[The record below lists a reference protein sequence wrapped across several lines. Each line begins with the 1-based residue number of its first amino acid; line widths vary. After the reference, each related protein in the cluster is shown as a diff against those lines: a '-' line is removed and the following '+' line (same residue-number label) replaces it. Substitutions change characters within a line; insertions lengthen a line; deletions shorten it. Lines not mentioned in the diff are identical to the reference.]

1 MRNPNG
7 FGSITKVNRKNL
19 RNPWQVRVTVKTI
32 TDETG
37 KKKQIKKC
45 IGYYATKGEALNAL
59 TNYHNNHGLCEFK
72 DMKFIDLWNKW
83 QETKEVQ
90 ALSDS
95 RHKGYTS
102 TINAIPDDLKKAKF
116 ITLKYQHW
124 QDFINGLKGDK
135 GYSTVKRIRGDISQ
149 LYDYAMKNDI
159 IDKNYARMV
168 ELGKSPK
175 RGETKIF
182 TDEQIRKM
190 WKIYY
195 FNQANEE
202 AIFAIKTVLMLIYN
216 GCRISEFLAVKVKDV
231 NLSEQYFEIPEAKTE
246 AGVRK
251 IPIHDCMIKFYESF
265 YNSEN
270 EYLLTNPNTKRKY
283 SYANYRD
290 SYFDRLK
297 VKLEWD
303 EDITPHNARKT
314 CASLL
319 KKYGVDATYQKLII
333 GHEGALDLTEKV
345 YTYVDVEQLVE
356 AINKIPSVDT
366 L

>member
-7 FGSITKVNRKNL
+7 YGSITKVKRKNL
-19 RNPWQVRVTVKTI
+19 RNPWQVRITVKTI
-32 TDETG
+32 TDENG

-45 IGYYATKGEALNAL
+45 LGYFATKEEALNAL
-59 TNYHNNHGLCEFK
+59 TNYHNNHNIADFSNI
-72 DMKFIDLWNKW
+72 KFIDLWNKW

-90 ALSDS
+90 VLSES

-102 TINAIPDDLKKAKF
+102 TINAIPEDIKNAKF
-116 ITLKYQHW
+116 ITLKYQQW
-124 QDFINGLKGDK
+124 QDLIDGFKKDK
-135 GYSTVKRIRGDISQ
+135 GYATIKRIRGDISQ

-175 RGETKIF
+175 RGENKIF
-182 TDEQIRKM
+182 TNEEIHEM
-190 WKIYY
+190 WKIFYY
-195 FNQANEE
+195 NQANEE
-202 AIFAIKTVLMLIYN
+202 AIFTIKTVLMLIYN
-216 GCRISEFLAVKVKDV
+216 GCRISEFLAIKTKDV

-246 AGVRK
+246 AGIRK
-251 IPIHDCMIKFYESF
+251 VPIHNCMIKFYESF
-265 YNSEN
+265 YDSEN
-270 EYLLTNPNTKRKY
+270 EYLLTNPKTKKKY

-297 VKLEWD
+297 VKLNWD

-319 KKYGVDATYQKLII
+319 KKYGVDSTYQKLII
-333 GHEGALDLTEKV
+333 GHEGALDLTERT
-345 YTYVDVEQLVE
+345 YTYIDVEQLVE
-356 AINKIPSVDT
+356 AINKIPNVDT